1 MKKDRNRN
9 SRRTGLAGELVLKK
23 YWIQDRLRLKMERGE
38 VLELK
43 KGELIKVKFAA
54 EDAMDCSC

>member
-1 MKKDRNRN
+1 MKKDRN
-9 SRRTGLAGELVLKK
+9 SQRTALAGELVLKK

-43 KGELIKVKFAA
+43 KGELI
-54 EDAMDCSC
+54 